1 MRRTLQA
8 LALFLSLFALPLV
21 AAPATAANKV
31 PNLIV
36 LDAQS
41 AAREGDFQ
49 LAIDLYTEAIAT
61 GELKPF
67 MLVAAYNGRGLVYY
81 RLGQYSVAIEDYS
94 RALGI
99 EPDNDTV
106 LRNRCFA
113 FIELR
118 EWGYALD
125 DCQASAAAV
134 PGDPQGPDTVGYLY
148 YRQGLYPQALD
159 QFNLS
164 IQMKPTFGPAYM
176 HRGMTYDKLGNRE
189 AARADLLKAQELLPN
204 NPEVQAQMRRM
215 GLVP

>member
-1 MRRTLQA
+1 MRRTLLA
-8 LALFLSLFALPLV
+8 LALLLPL
-21 AAPATAANKV
+21 AAVPALVPAEAEAQV

-41 AAREGDFQ
+41 AAREGRYQD
-49 LAIDLYTEAIAT
+49 AIDLYTQAIAT

-81 RLGQYSVAIEDYS
+81 RLREYPMAIEDYS
-94 RALGI
+94 RALAI
-99 EPDNDTV
+99 EPNDDTV

-125 DCQASAAAV
+125 DCQASAAAA
-134 PGDPQGPDTVGYLY
+134 PDDPQGPDTIGYLY
-148 YRQGLYPQALD
+148 YRQGLYGQALEY
-159 QFNLS
+159 FNRSLA
-164 IQMKPTFGPAYM
+164 MNANFGPAYL

-189 AARADLLKAQELLPN
+189 AARADLLRAKELLPN
-204 NPEVQAQMRRM
+204 NPEVETQMRRM
-215 GLVP
+215 GMIP

>member
-1 MRRTLQA
+1 MRRILLA
-8 LALFLSLFALPLV
+8 LALLLPFAAVP
-21 AAPATAANKV
+21 AAVEAKQV

-41 AAREGDFQ
+41 AAREGKYQ
-49 LAIDLYTEAIAT
+49 EAIDLYTQAIGT

-81 RLGQYSVAIEDYS
+81 RMGQYDTAIDDYS
-94 RALGI
+94 RALSI
-99 EPDNDTV
+99 EPENDTV

-113 FIELR
+113 FIEKR

-125 DCQASAAAV
+125 DCQASAAAA

-148 YRQGLYPQALD
+148 FRQGLYPQAIE
-159 QFNLS
+159 QFNKS
-164 IQMKPTFGPAYM
+164 IQFNMNYGPAYL

-189 AARADLLKAQELLPN
+189 QARADLLKAQELLPN
-204 NPEVQAQMRRM
+204 NPEVNTQLRRM
-215 GLVP
+215 GLIP

>member
-1 MRRTLQA
+1 MRRTLLA
-8 LALFLSLFALPLV
+8 LALFFPLFAGP
-21 AAPATAANKV
+21 AAAQSNRV

-41 AAREGDFQ
+41 AAREGDFP
-49 LAIDLYTEAIAT
+49 LAIQLYTEAIGT

-81 RLGQYSVAIEDYS
+81 RMGQYSVAIEDYS

-125 DCQASAAAV
+125 DCQASAAAA